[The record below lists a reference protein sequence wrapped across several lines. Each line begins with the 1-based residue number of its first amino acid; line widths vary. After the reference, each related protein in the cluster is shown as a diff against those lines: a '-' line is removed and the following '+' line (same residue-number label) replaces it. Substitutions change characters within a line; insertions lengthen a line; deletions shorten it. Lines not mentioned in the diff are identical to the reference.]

1 MKDFNAKQI
10 SELVSFRK
18 LMHSYAELSGNEI
31 KTSALIAER
40 LKKLCFFEI
49 RENVGGYS
57 ILAVYDSCKPGKTIM
72 YRADMDAL
80 PIAEDNNFEYKSKN
94 EKVAHKCGHDGH
106 LTVLIGFAEWLKMNP
121 PARGKIILLF
131 QASEENGK
139 GAYNVLIDNKFA
151 DISPDY
157 VFAFHNLPGFPLNQI
172 LIKEGNFTA
181 SVSSLIFRLKG
192 KTAHASEPENGI
204 NPTYAIAEI
213 INFINNLNVYETQNQ
228 DFFLATPIFTKIGE
242 KAYGTSAA
250 YAEIHY
256 TFRAW
261 ERKLLENKL
270 SFIIRKIHEIATKY
284 QLSTNYETLDIF
296 YNTFNH
302 KQAVEVIKEAA
313 KLTGLN
319 ITESTLPFRWGED
332 FGLFTQKY
340 NGAMFCLGAGENSPA
355 LHHADYDF
363 NDELIA
369 KAIVVFKNINILIN
383 S

>member
-1 MKDFNAKQI
+1 MKDLNATQM
-10 SELVSFRK
+10 SELLSFRK
-18 LMHSYAELSGNEI
+18 LMHSYAELSGNEV

-57 ILAVYDSCKPGKTIM
+57 ILAVYDSGQSGKTIM
-72 YRADMDAL
+72 FRADMDAL
-80 PIAEDNNFEYKSKN
+80 PIEEINNFEYKSKN
-94 EKVAHKCGHDGH
+94 KKVAHKCGHDGH

-121 PARGKIILLF
+121 PAKGKIILLF

-139 GAYNVLIDNKFA
+139 GANNVLNDNKFA

-172 LIKEGNFTA
+172 IIKEANFTA
-181 SVSSLIFRLKG
+181 SVSSMIFRLKG
-192 KTAHASEPENGI
+192 KTAHASEPEKGI

-213 INFINNLNVYETQNQ
+213 ISFIKDLNVYETQNQ

-270 SFIIRKIHEIATKY
+270 SLIKSKIKLIAEKY
-284 QLSTNYETLDIF
+284 QLATDYETLDVF
-296 YNTFNH
+296 HNTFNH
-302 KQAVEVIKEAA
+302 KQAVEIIKEAA

-340 NGAMFCLGAGENSPA
+340 KGAMFCIGAGENAPA
-355 LHHADYDF
+355 LHQADYDF

-369 KAIVVFKNINILIN
+369 KAIFIYKNISLLIN
-383 S
+383 N